1 MRHLQLPPMKANYG
15 LDRLGNGIC
24 TENSG
29 VVPKARMSILRL
41 GSLWVMAGLAAL
53 GGTGCEKRSAA
64 GPAFETAPVKV
75 GAITQV
81 VTATGQLGA
90 VVSVDVGSQISGK
103 ILRLHADFNST
114 VKKDQLVAEIE
125 PSIYQAAVNQAKGE
139 LANACAGRELS
150 RLTADRKRDLLAK
163 KAGTQADFDKAKAE
177 FEQAEATVMI
187 KEAMLEKA
195 NADLD
200 HCRIDAP
207 VDGIVIARKVDVGQT
222 VAAAMT
228 TPVLFTIAQDIT
240 KMHIVANVSEADIG
254 GVALGQK
261 VDFGVDAFPDEVF
274 HGTVEQVRKSP
285 TTTNNVVTYE
295 TVIAVDN
302 PQQKLFPGMT
312 AEVSIYVAER
322 KDVLTVPNAALRFV
336 PPAGAH
342 FDNGPAPT
350 LSRGQRLVYSPVNYG
365 IALKPAIVRIGITNG
380 THSEVLEGL
389 HEGDRVVTASTA
401 PVKAA
406 GGGPMGGPPP

>member
-1 MRHLQLPPMKANYG
+1 MHPPVPQMKAACR
-15 LDRLGNGIC
+15 LDPLDKGTCGEGFELGP
-24 TENSG
+24 T
-29 VVPKARMSILRL
+29 PRASILRL
-41 GSLWVMAGLAAL
+41 CSLWAITALSAL
-53 GGTGCEKRSAA
+53 GGTGCNKQSTAR
-64 GPAFETAPVKV
+64 PAFETAPVKV
-75 GAITQV
+75 GAVTQV

-90 VVSVDVGSQISGK
+90 VVSVDVGSQISGR
-103 ILRLHADFNST
+103 ILHLHADFNSA

-150 RLTADRKRDLLAK
+150 RLTAERKRDLLEK
-163 KAGTQADFDKAKAE
+163 KAGTQADFDKARAE

-187 KEAMLEKA
+187 KDAMLEKA

-254 GVALGQK
+254 GVAPGQK
-261 VDFGVDAFPDEVF
+261 ADFGVEAFPDEVF

-302 PQQKLFPGMT
+302 PEQKLFPGMT

-322 KDVLTVPNAALRFV
+322 KAVLTVPNAALRFV
-336 PPAGAH
+336 PPAGTR
-342 FDNGPAPT
+342 FENSPAPT
-350 LSRGQRLVYSPVNYG
+350 LSRGQRLVYCPVTNG
-365 IALKPAIVRIGITNG
+365 IGLKPAIVKIGITNG
-380 THSEVLEGL
+380 TDSEVLEGL
-389 HEGDRVVTASTA
+389 HEGDRVVTASTT

-406 GGGPMGGPPP
+406 GAGPMGGPPP

>member
-1 MRHLQLPPMKANYG
+1 MKHPQPLLLEAKYG
-15 LDRLGNGIC
+15 LDRSEKDNDC
-24 TENSG
+24 ENSG
-29 VVPKARMSILRL
+29 VLPKARMSLC
-41 GSLWVMAGLAAL
+41 SLWVIAGLAAL
-53 GGTGCEKRSAA
+53 GGAGCEKPSSAR
-64 GPAFETAPVKV
+64 PAFETAPVKV
-75 GAITQV
+75 SAITQV

-103 ILRLHADFNST
+103 ILHLHADFNST

-150 RLTADRKRDLLAK
+150 RLTAERKRDLLEK

-240 KMHIVANVSEADIG
+240 KMHIIANVSEADIG
-254 GVALGQK
+254 GVAFGQK

-302 PQQKLFPGMT
+302 PEQKLFPGMT

-336 PPAGAH
+336 PPAGTH

-350 LSRGQRLVYSPVNYG
+350 LTRGQRLVYTLVNNG
-365 IALKPAIVRIGITNG
+365 LALKPAVARIGITNG
-380 THSEVLEGL
+380 TDSEVLDGL
-389 HEGDRVVTASTA
+389 HESDRVVTASTA